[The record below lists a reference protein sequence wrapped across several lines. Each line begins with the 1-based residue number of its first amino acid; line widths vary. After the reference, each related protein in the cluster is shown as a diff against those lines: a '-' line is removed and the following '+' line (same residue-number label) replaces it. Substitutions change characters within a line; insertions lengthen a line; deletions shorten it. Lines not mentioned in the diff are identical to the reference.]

1 MLPSTRR
8 LPARF
13 RRNRHDSLDGPA
25 SSRCNT
31 RLSRGVLPQADGRVA
46 QLVEQGIENPRVG
59 GSIPS
64 PATIIPKRFLL
75 ESNRRARFDDSPH
88 PWGHPSLC
96 SGPATLFA
104 FAPGECSP
112 SPATI
117 IPKRFLL
124 ESNRRVRFDDSPHPW
139 GSPFAELR
147 ASYAVRIRSV
157 RPRPPFS
164 LVNPCIWWQSPSH
177 RIAANFPVLLTKL
190 HWNYLDVSQLPC
202 ARQQHSPAK
211 SLRIRGSPS

>member
-88 PWGHPSLC
+88 PWG
-96 SGPATLFA
+96 
-104 FAPGECSP
+104 
-112 SPATI
+112 
-117 IPKRFLL
+117 
-124 ESNRRVRFDDSPHPW
+124 
-139 GSPFAELR
+139 SPFAVLR

-177 RIAANFPVLLTKL
+177 RIAANFPVLLTEL